1 MIIKVWHN
9 FVVQNLNKQPVK
21 IILMKNMK
29 LSIKNI
35 VCLLLV
41 MLIGISSAKAE
52 KEMKIEGI
60 FQGVNLYIMNPFATT
75 GVGFCITKITVNGKA
90 ALDDTN
96 RSSIELNL
104 SLYQLKKGEQIT
116 VIIQH
121 KDGCTPKV
129 LNVDALKPKSTFT
142 LVSTKFDKTTNTFSF
157 TTQGEIGSLPFEIEQ
172 FKWKKWVPVG
182 KVQGKGTSGTN
193 VYQVPIPLHSG
204 INKIR
209 IKQLD
214 CTRKPRYSNEI
225 SWTNTVPEVTFK
237 PGNNGTTDGKIT
249 FSRSTDYE
257 IYDFYGKRL
266 KAGKGT
272 SIDVSSFP
280 KGTYFINYD
289 CKSESFEKK

>member
-1 MIIKVWHN
+1 
-9 FVVQNLNKQPVK
+9 
-21 IILMKNMK
+21 MK

-142 LVSTKFDKTTNTFSF
+142 LVSTKFDKTTNTFS
-157 TTQGEIGSLPFEIEQ
+157 LPKNLASSICFCVRPQSQDIT
-172 FKWKKWVPVG
+172 G
-182 KVQGKGTSGTN
+182 ISTN
-193 VYQVPIPLHSG
+193 PLRQLFLVIILKLLNLLINIVYKSVWC
-204 INKIR
+204 
-209 IKQLD
+209 LD
-214 CTRKPRYSNEI
+214 AHHTKA
-225 SWTNTVPEVTFK
+225 
-237 PGNNGTTDGKIT
+237 
-249 FSRSTDYE
+249 
-257 IYDFYGKRL
+257 L
-266 KAGKGT
+266 KEFR
-272 SIDVSSFP
+272 V
-280 KGTYFINYD
+280 
-289 CKSESFEKK
+289 